1 MTLDFLRP
9 YRVNTKIRAGKLK
22 DGGYVIEENSLNS
35 IEVIYS
41 YGVGWD
47 ISFEK
52 ALLQK
57 VNKTCRIFDP
67 TIGLSSFSNHTYI
80 RNKGYYYLFKYFVA
94 TALWKPYIY
103 LHKAMGYKF
112 KFYSEGLANKKEN
125 HYDSFQNHIIRFK
138 DSNKNI
144 FLKID
149 IDGGEYEIFKDINF
163 IASLNNVVQLAV
175 EFHNVKERFSELEN
189 IIESIS
195 DRLSLIHIH
204 GNNWGGTFEYS
215 GKQIPYV
222 LELTFIANNF
232 LAKKQFDTADYPIA
246 GLDFPNK
253 PSLPDIDL
261 CQFTSRY

>member
-1 MTLDFLRP
+1 MKLEFLRP
-9 YRVNTKIRAGKLK
+9 YQVVTKIRAGKLK
-22 DGGYVIEENSLNS
+22 DGGYVIEESSLKN
-35 IEVIYS
+35 IDVIYS

-67 TIGLSSFSNHTYI
+67 TIGISSFSNHTYI
-80 RNKGYYYLFKYFVA
+80 RNKGYYYLFKYFIA

-103 LHKAMGYKF
+103 LHKAIGYKL
-112 KFYSEGLANKKEN
+112 KFYSEGLANKKED
-125 HYDSFQNHIIRFK
+125 HYDSFQNHITRFK
-138 DSNKNI
+138 DNNRKI

-149 IDGGEYEIFKDINF
+149 IDGGEYKIFKDANF
-163 IASLNNVVQLAV
+163 IAALKNVVQLAV
-175 EFHNVKERFSELEN
+175 EFHNVKENLSELKY

-195 DRLSLIHIH
+195 DKLSLIHIH
-204 GNNWGGTFEYS
+204 GNNWGGTFEYG
-215 GKQIPYV
+215 GKQVPNV
-222 LELTFIANNF
+222 LELTFIANDY
-232 LAKKQFDTADYPIA
+232 LTKKQFDTEDYPIA

-261 CQFTSRY
+261 SQFTSRY